1 MSAARHTTAQNNCL
15 EDFFPNESGSSGE
28 GQTLCN
34 ILPWVN
40 VGIMSGLWVV
50 LGILFVSGLLVV
62 WFTSDIKDRYIFGL
76 WSCLMGGINEW
87 TTKSTIS
94 CANPILTQPTIPSL
108 WTNVIHGTL
117 VCPLR
122 NCRTPMCIPET
133 HLPGMFMGMFGKK
146 APQVRQTS

>member
-62 WFTSDIKDRYIFGL
+62 
-76 WSCLMGGINEW
+76 
-87 TTKSTIS
+87 
-94 CANPILTQPTIPSL
+94 
-108 WTNVIHGTL
+108 
-117 VCPLR
+117 
-122 NCRTPMCIPET
+122 
-133 HLPGMFMGMFGKK
+133 
-146 APQVRQTS
+146 